1 MTLSREKP
9 PASRWGAPWAPR
21 PAAAFTLVEVLV
33 VLGLLVLLA
42 GISWPVLESQITASE
57 LPESADRLCSALFMA
72 RSEAVLEN
80 RRYRIRFTE
89 EAQQPLIERESD
101 PIRFPGVFEPV
112 TAAWAAE
119 PILLSDVQVH
129 HVVLGQPAWTKP
141 LSRVDDAAALK
152 QEQKE
157 LEEEDDSTKRERQR
171 LLRGLTVD
179 DAEGE
184 EETRPAIVFESDG
197 SAEWATLVLSRL
209 TPEDKLEETTPQ
221 LWVVLDG
228 RTGLARVRQMIT
240 EEQLSDPE
248 FYVEWEKLDLPD
260 TVDISDL
267 SFDIGEE
274 QMAGGESD
282 LDSEVPGGDEQ
293 GNPQDP
299 NDLLAGGG
307 EGSDS
312 TMMGNQPQQRPRRQ
326 FNDLGPGGGQQPRQG
341 GGDGGGRGVDRPPP
355 RRQGGDG
362 SGQPGDRPRR
372 GGGGGGSGGQGGGGP
387 TETGSRQDGT
397 RGGQPRDRGNMTEQE
412 RKNLDEW
419 VRQNR

>member
-1 MTLSREKP
+1 MTVSRGKP
-9 PASRWGAPWAPR
+9 LAGRGAAAWVAR

-42 GISWPVLESQITASE
+42 GISWPVLESHITASE

-80 RRYRIRFTE
+80 RRYRVRFPE
-89 EAQQPLIERESD
+89 ESQQPVIERESD

-112 TAAWAAE
+112 TAAWASE
-119 PILLSDVQVH
+119 PVLLADVQVH
-129 HVVLGQPAWTKP
+129 HVVLGRPAWTKP
-141 LSRVDDAAALK
+141 LSRIDDAAALK
-152 QEQKE
+152 KEQKE
-157 LEEEDDSTKRERQR
+157 LEEDDSTKRERQR

-184 EETRPAIVFESDG
+184 EDARPMIVFESDG

-209 TPEDKLEETTPQ
+209 SPKDELEETTPQ

-228 RTGLARVRQMIT
+228 RTGLARVRPQIT

-267 SFDIGEE
+267 SFEVGEE

-282 LDSEVPGGDEQ
+282 LGFETPGGGGPAD
-293 GNPQDP
+293 PQDP
-299 NDLLAGGG
+299 ENEFAGGG
-307 EGSDS
+307 KDSDPA
-312 TMMGNQPQQRPRRQ
+312 MMGANQPQQRPRRNL
-326 FNDLGPGGGQQPRQG
+326 NDLGPGGDQQQGSRGGGAGNPGANRPPRGQG
-341 GGDGGGRGVDRPPP
+341 G
-355 RRQGGDG
+355 QAGGD
-362 SGQPGDRPRR
+362 SGQPGERPRR
-372 GGGGGGSGGQGGGGP
+372 GGGGSGGQGGGP
-387 TETGSRQDGT
+387 TDTGSRQDGA
-397 RGGQPRDRGNMTEQE
+397 RGQPRDRGNLTDEE
-412 RKNLDEW
+412 RKNIDEW